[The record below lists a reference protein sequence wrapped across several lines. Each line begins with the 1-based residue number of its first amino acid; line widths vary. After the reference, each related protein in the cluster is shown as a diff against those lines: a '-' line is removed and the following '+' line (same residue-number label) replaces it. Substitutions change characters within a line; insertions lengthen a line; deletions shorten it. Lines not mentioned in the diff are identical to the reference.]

1 MNKFLIVICFIASF
15 FLTSC
20 NNQKDYKSSYE
31 KEDYETVLQLAPDIL
46 KTNFNAENLSY
57 ALMAAYK
64 TGDMKLASQL
74 ALLYTYSFKEF
85 DNNQKVSL
93 IILMYNDKTIE
104 AFYAGQKLINNYKQ
118 LTITDYSTYYKLAS
132 LYDLNEA
139 NSFYNSISSKLFTK
153 DKLIILANGNPTI
166 VQILTLLESYYAETE
181 GNSDYQALLAQY
193 LEIVSKRGI
202 NSDGSLIINLAENT
216 LKNKPK
222 GELYLGDIYYKLGL
236 KTKAVA
242 HWNNAM
248 EEYPAEV
255 KSRLFM

>member
-1 MNKFLIVICFIASF
+1 MLFRSV
-15 FLTSC
+15 
-20 NNQKDYKSSYE
+20 
-31 KEDYETVLQLAPDIL
+31 
-46 KTNFNAENLSY
+46 
-57 ALMAAYK
+57 
-64 TGDMKLASQL
+64 
-74 ALLYTYSFKEF
+74 
-85 DNNQKVSL
+85 
-93 IILMYNDKTIE
+93 
-104 AFYAGQKLINNYKQ
+104 NNYKQ